1 MKLCVCGKG
10 GSGKSTVVCL
20 LAEMFQRRG
29 REVIVLDSDESNTSL
44 AWMLG
49 FEESPQPLM
58 DFIGG
63 KKAIQKKM
71 IARFSKGDDEPS
83 MSIWETEKITSRSM
97 PSDYMAVRDGLKLI
111 STGKIHQA
119 LEGCACPMGTV
130 TREFLKKFE
139 LAAGEVMLVDME
151 AGLEHFG
158 RGVETSVDGVICVVE
173 PSLESI
179 TLAEKVMD
187 LTQSSGAAFAGAV
200 LNKITSDTQKQKVVE
215 RLCDQDVRVIGAVG
229 YQETIQAA
237 GLEGKPVRIESAAGA
252 FDDLADVLLIE
263 KCEKKEVRG

>member
-1 MKLCVCGKG
+1 MLARTYKRKG
-10 GSGKSTVVCL
+10 L
-20 LAEMFQRRG
+20 D
-29 REVIVLDSDESNTSL
+29 VIVLDSDESNTSL

-49 FEESPQPLM
+49 FSGPPQPLM

-63 KKAIQKKM
+63 KKAVQKKM
-71 IARFSKGDDEPS
+71 MARFSKGDDEPA
-83 MSIWETEKITSRSM
+83 MSIWEAETITSRSM
-97 PSDYMAVRDGLKLI
+97 PSDYMAVQDGLMLI

-139 LAAGEVMLVDME
+139 LAADEIMLVDME

-179 TLAEKVMD
+179 SLAEKVMD
-187 LTQSSGAAFAGAV
+187 LTQSSGAVFAGAV
-200 LNKITSDTQKQKVVE
+200 LNKINSEAQKHQIME
-215 RLCDQDVRVIGAVG
+215 RLSRHDIRVLGTVWHQDA
-229 YQETIQAA
+229 IQAA
-237 GLEGKPVRIESAAGA
+237 GLDGKPVSA
-252 FDDLADVLLIE
+252 DLASASFGDVSDILLAGRSANE
-263 KCEKKEVRG
+263 GARG

>member
-1 MKLCVCGKG
+1 MKLCICGKG

-20 LAEMFQRRG
+20 LAQLFKRRG
-29 REVIVLDSDESNTSL
+29 RDVIVLDSDESNTSL

-49 FEESPQPLM
+49 FSGPPQPLM

-63 KKAIQKKM
+63 KKAVQEKM
-71 IARFSKGDDEPS
+71 IARFSKGDDEPA
-83 MSIWETEKITSRSM
+83 MSIWEAANITSRSM
-97 PSDYMAVRDGLKLI
+97 PPDYIAVRDGLKLV

-130 TREFLKKFE
+130 TREFLKKFK
-139 LAAGEVMLVDME
+139 LAAGEVMLADME

-158 RGVETSVDGVICVVE
+158 RGIESSVDGVVCVVE

-187 LTQSSGAAFAGAV
+187 LTHSSGAAFVGAV
-200 LNKITSDTQKQKVVE
+200 LNKITSEGQKEKIE
-215 RLCDQDVRVIGAVG
+215 ARLCDHDVRVIGAVRH
-229 YQETIQAA
+229 QEAIQTA
-237 GLEGKPVRIESAAGA
+237 GLDGKPVRIESAAGA
-252 FDDLADVLLIE
+252 FDDLADVLLTE
-263 KCEKKEVRG
+263 KFGKKEVRD